1 VHEDG
6 EWLAELAGLHCELR
20 RDGKHR
26 IIHFWSEDRNLVRR
40 ILRVFQCTPERVT
53 LEIQRFGR
61 AKSGRLEILRA
72 DAPRPARRVS
82 REKFRARFRRMLAE
96 QFPDGKV
103 ASLTTAPDLEHS
115 FSGAYS
121 RGLLVE
127 RGKVWAVLGVSGAE
141 DAAAVDGALTFGL
154 LWLDGARESAGIRAR
169 SRAVQGLRLFL
180 PSGSSR
186 VSLQRLAAL
195 APSAHVEV
203 YEFSDAT
210 WGMERREAASSR
222 TISSTAGPSCARCL
236 RAELGNEAGQ
246 RPLKK
251 EGKQP
256 AEQDRFPGCVQ
267 KCLDNLDEKAAQ
279 RLQIG
284 AINRRGTYAT
294 SRPCGRS
301 GASTAARY
309 AT

>member
-1 VHEDG
+1 MERLRHSPPPPISNIPSPAFTREG
-6 EWLAELAGLHCELR
+6 CLSSAERCGLC
-20 RDGKHR
+20 
-26 IIHFWSEDRNLVRR
+26 W
-40 ILRVFQCTPERVT
+40 
-53 LEIQRFGR
+53 
-61 AKSGRLEILRA
+61 A
-72 DAPRPARRVS
+72 
-82 REKFRARFRRMLAE
+82 FRARKMLRQWMGRDLRPFVARWRARVGRDKGSEPRRAR
-96 QFPDGKV
+96 
-103 ASLTTAPDLEHS
+103 TAPLS
-115 FSGAYS
+115 P
-121 RGLLVE
+121 
-127 RGKVWAVLGVSGAE
+127 LGFEPA
-141 DAAAVDGALTFGL
+141 
-154 LWLDGARESAGIRAR
+154 
-169 SRAVQGLRLFL
+169 
-180 PSGSSR
+180 
-186 VSLQRLAAL
+186 SLQRLAAL

-203 YEFSDAT
+203 YELSDAT
-210 WGMERREAASSR
+210 WGMERREAARSR

-267 KCLDNLDEKAAQ
+267 KRLDYLDEKAAQ